1 MHKIS
6 LLIFAKPPRMG
17 LSKTRLAE
25 GVGPTQARRIAGF
38 TLASTLRAARAS
50 GLDAKVYTTPDL
62 LAGGQQGRALFRGL
76 EVHPQGAG
84 TLTDRLERGLRDA
97 QPGMVLFV
105 GSDAP
110 DVSPALLRAAVRG
123 LGVAR
128 MARSVGD
135 TEVAA
140 GRLVR
145 VLPDFELTALRVYAL
160 MPARKLVPR
169 KVRVFLDALEAEG
182 ASATPAPA

>member
-1 MHKIS
+1 M
-6 LLIFAKPPRMG
+6 
-17 LSKTRLAE
+17 
-25 GVGPTQARRIAGF
+25 
-38 TLASTLRAARAS
+38 RA
-50 GLDAKVYTTPDL
+50 
-62 LAGGQQGRALFRGL
+62 
-76 EVHPQGAG
+76 
-84 TLTDRLERGLRDA
+84 
-97 QPGMVLFV
+97 
-105 GSDAP
+105 
-110 DVSPALLRAAVRG
+110 RAAVRG